1 MPRVV
6 AILLLTV
13 CIAPSIARAERAR
26 RGGPAPAPAAPSIGD
41 AVSRLSSPETE
52 VVLAAVRQLGESGQA
67 GAVQPLV
74 DLLMSGPP
82 DAVTHAALE
91 ALGALSNERALD
103 VLIEFAH
110 HRRPEVRVI
119 ALQSLSGM
127 RGSRVEAA
135 LMGALRDSN
144 AEVRST
150 AATALGE
157 GGFSEAVQVLFQAFD
172 RGVSE
177 ACAAI
182 GKLGDRAAADR
193 LAGYLGRGDL
203 PTLLEG
209 LGEFMGRDDF
219 DVEGKR
225 AIVERLLELAGPQV
239 REFLVSQLAEL
250 PNTPANRRLRQDM
263 EAAIAQIPEE

>member
-1 MPRVV
+1 MARVFGSV
-6 AILLLTV
+6 VVLCALVVPSLAQAEAGGGLQGAI
-13 CIAPSIARAERAR
+13 
-26 RGGPAPAPAAPSIGD
+26 
-41 AVSRLSSPETE
+41 SRLQGEDAE
-52 VVLAAVRQLGESGQA
+52 AVVAAVRQLGDSGSA
-67 GAVQPLV
+67 AAVQPLV
-74 DLLMSGPP
+74 QLLESGPP

-91 ALGALSNERALD
+91 ALGAIGNTSAIDTL
-103 VLIEFAH
+103 VGYVH
-110 HRRPEVRVI
+110 HRRSEARVI

-127 RGSRVEAA
+127 RGSRVESA
-135 LMGALRDSN
+135 LMDALRDSN

-157 GGFSEAVQVLFQAFD
+157 GSFTDSVQVLFQAFD

-182 GKLGDRAAADR
+182 GKLGDRAAAER

-209 LGEFMGRDDF
+209 LGEFMARSDF
-219 DVEGKR
+219 DPEAKR
-225 AIVERLLELAGPQV
+225 MLVERLLELAGPQV
-239 REFLVSQLAEL
+239 REFLVGQLAEMADV
-250 PNTPANRRLRQDM
+250 PRNRRLRQDI